1 MPLDLEQLIHEAAGR
16 IDEAGSLEQLD
27 AVRVDFLG
35 KKGKLTGVLKSIGSL
50 PAEEKPAATPSLQTS
65 WPVMRL
71 TSACQQVVNLMGVY
85 IR

>member
-35 KKGKLTGVLKSIGSL
+35 KKGKLTGVLKSIGRLNVSAHCLHSLGLLPL
-50 PAEEKPAATPSLQTS
+50 PARKSKMITTTSKP
-65 WPVMRL
+65 
-71 TSACQQVVNLMGVY
+71 
-85 IR
+85 